1 MAIPSRV
8 LGAGVNSLA
17 TVSICGDGVSTATAA
32 GTSAGNATQI
42 TYVYTNVD
50 SAAVGTGVRLP
61 QTEAGATVIV
71 KNSTANPITVYPYD
85 ANSSINNVGF
95 GTINPD
101 CSAMFFAVS
110 NSLWE
115 ELQGFGRSVPILHY
129 GAFSDTTT
137 QTAASINTAYGMVFN
152 TTDSSNGVSI
162 GSPTSR
168 LVADFQGVYNVQF
181 SAQLDKTSGGVGNI
195 YIWLRKNGTNV
206 PNTSTTVAIQGSAA
220 RTVAAWNFITQL
232 EPTEYVEL
240 MWATDDTSVR
250 ILAASATSVWPAIP
264 SVIATLTQVNNL

>member
-1 MAIPSRV
+1 V
-8 LGAGVNSLA
+8 LGAGVDSLK
-17 TVSICGDGVSTATAA
+17 TVSICGDGTSTATAA
-32 GTSAGNATQI
+32 GTSAGNALQL
-42 TYVYTNVD
+42 TYVYTNVN
-50 SAAVGTGVRLP
+50 SAAVGTGVKLP

-85 ANSSINNVGF
+85 TGSSIDNAGS
-95 GTINPD
+95 GTINAD

-110 NSLWE
+110 NTLWE

-129 GAFSDTTT
+129 GAFSDTAT
-137 QTAASINTAYGMVFN
+137 QVAASINVAYGMVFN

-181 SAQLDKTSGGVGNI
+181 SAQLDKSSGSAAKI

-206 PNTSTTVAIQGSAA
+206 PNTTTVVTLQGSSAKA
-220 RTVAAWNFITQL
+220 VAAWNYIVQL
-232 EPTEYVEL
+232 DPAQYVEL
-240 MWATDDTSVR
+240 MWATDDTDVK
-250 ILAASATSVWPAIP
+250 ILAATATSVWPAIP
-264 SVIATLTQVNNL
+264 SVIATVTQVNNL

>member
-42 TYVYTNVD
+42 TYVYTNVN

-85 ANSSINNVGF
+85 SNSSINNAGF
-95 GTINPD
+95 GTINAD
-101 CSAMFFAVS
+101 CSGMFFAVS

-115 ELQGFGRSVPILHY
+115 ELQGFGRAVPILHY

-137 QTAASINTAYGMVFN
+137 QTAASIDTAYGMVFN

-168 LVADFQGVYNVQF
+168 LVAANQGVYNVQF

-206 PNTSTTVAIQGSAA
+206 PNTTTTVAIQGSAA
-220 RTVAAWNFITQL
+220 RTVAAWNFIIQL
-232 EPTEYVEL
+232 EPTQYVEL
-240 MWATDDTSVR
+240 MWATDSTSVR

>member
-8 LGAGVNSLA
+8 LGAGVDSLK
-17 TVSICGDGVSTATAA
+17 TVSICGDGINTATAA
-32 GTSAGNATQI
+32 GTSAGNALQL
-42 TYVYTNVD
+42 TYVYTNVN
-50 SAAVGTGVRLP
+50 SAAVGTGVKLP

-85 ANSSINNVGF
+85 AGSSINNAGF

-110 NSLWE
+110 NTLWE

-129 GAFSDTTT
+129 GSFSDTTT
-137 QTAASINTAYGMVFN
+137 QVAASIDVAYGMVFN

>member
-17 TVSICGDGVSTATAA
+17 TVSICGDGVSTATAV

-42 TYVYTNVD
+42 TYVYTNVS
-50 SAAVGTGVRLP
+50 SAAVGTGVKLP

-85 ANSSINNVGF
+85 ANSSINNAGF

-168 LVADFQGVYNVQF
+168 LVAANQGVYNVQF
-181 SAQLDKTSGGVGNI
+181 SAQLDKTSGGTGNI

-206 PNTSTTVAIQGSAA
+206 PNTTTTIAIQGTAA
-220 RTVAAWNFITQL
+220 RTVAAWNFIIQL
-232 EPTEYVEL
+232 EPTNYVEL

>member
-42 TYVYTNVD
+42 TYVYTNVN

-85 ANSSINNVGF
+85 ANSSINNAGF
-95 GTINPD
+95 GTISPD

-115 ELQGFGRSVPILHY
+115 ELQGFGRAVPILHY

-181 SAQLDKTSGGVGNI
+181 SAQLDKTSGGAGNI

-206 PNTSTTVAIQGSAA
+206 PNTATTIAIQGTAA
-220 RTVAAWNFITQL
+220 RTVAAWNFIIQL
-232 EPTEYVEL
+232 EPTQYVEL

>member
-8 LGAGVNSLA
+8 LGSGVNSLS
-17 TVSICGDGVSTATAA
+17 TVSICGDGVSATTAA

-42 TYVYTNVD
+42 TYVYTNVN
-50 SAAVGTGVRLP
+50 SAAVGTGVKLP

-71 KNSTANPITVYPYD
+71 KNSTVNPITVYPYD
-85 ANSSINNVGF
+85 TNSTINNVGF

-101 CSAMFFAVS
+101 CSGMFFAVS

-115 ELQGFGRSVPILHY
+115 ELQGFGRAVPLLYY

-137 QTAASINTAYGMVFN
+137 QTAASINVAYGMVFN
-152 TTDSSNGVSI
+152 TTDSSNGVAI

-181 SAQLDKTSGGVGNI
+181 SAQLDKTSGSAAKI

-206 PNTSTTVAIQGSAA
+206 PNTTTVVTLQGSSAKS
-220 RTVAAWNFITQL
+220 VAAWNYIVQLDPTQ
-232 EPTEYVEL
+232 YVEL
-240 MWATDDTSVR
+240 MWATDDTDVK
-250 ILAASATSVWPAIP
+250 ILAATATSVWPATP
-264 SVIATLTQVNNL
+264 SVIATVTQVNNL

>member
-1 MAIPSRV
+1 MALPSRV

-17 TVSICGDGVSTATAA
+17 TISICGDGVSATTAA
-32 GTSAGNATQI
+32 GTSAGDATQI
-42 TYVYTNVD
+42 TYVYTNVN
-50 SAAVGTGVRLP
+50 SAAVGTGVKLP

-85 ANSSINNVGF
+85 SNSTINNAGF

-101 CSAMFFAVS
+101 CSGMFFAVS

-115 ELQGFGRSVPILHY
+115 ELQGFGRAVPILYY

-137 QTAASINTAYGMVFN
+137 QTAASINVAYGMVFN

-168 LVADFQGVYNVQF
+168 LVAANQGVYNVQF
-181 SAQLDKTSGGVGNI
+181 SAQLDKTSGSAANI

-206 PNTSTTVAIQGSAA
+206 PNTTTVVTLQGSSAKA
-220 RTVAAWNFITQL
+220 VAAWNYIVQLDPTQ
-232 EPTEYVEL
+232 YVEL
-240 MWATDDTSVR
+240 MWATNDTNVK
-250 ILAASATSVWPAIP
+250 IIAATATSVWPATP
-264 SVIATLTQVNNL
+264 SVIATVTQVNNL

>member
-8 LGAGVNSLA
+8 LGSGVNSLS
-17 TVSICGDGVSTATAA
+17 TVSICGDGVSATTAA

-42 TYVYTNVD
+42 TYVYTNVN
-50 SAAVGTGVRLP
+50 SAAVGTGVKLP

-71 KNSTANPITVYPYD
+71 KNSTVNPITVYPYD
-85 ANSSINNVGF
+85 TNSTINNVGF

-101 CSAMFFAVS
+101 CSGMFFAVS

-115 ELQGFGRSVPILHY
+115 ELQGFGRAVPLLHY

-137 QTAASINTAYGMVFN
+137 QTAASINVAYGMVFN
-152 TTDSSNGVSI
+152 TTDSSNGVAI

-168 LVADFQGVYNVQF
+168 LVANFQGVYNVQF
-181 SAQLDKTSGGVGNI
+181 SAQLDKSSGSAANI

-206 PNTSTTVAIQGSAA
+206 PNTTTVVTLQGSSAKA
-220 RTVAAWNFITQL
+220 VAAWNYIIQLDPTQ
-232 EPTEYVEL
+232 YVEL
-240 MWATDDTSVR
+240 MWATDDTDVK
-250 ILAASATSVWPAIP
+250 ILAATATSVWPATP
-264 SVIATLTQVNNL
+264 SVIATVTQVNNL

>member
-8 LGAGVNSLA
+8 LGAGVDSLK
-17 TVSICGDGVSTATAA
+17 TVSICGDGISTATAA
-32 GTSAGNATQI
+32 GTSAGNALQL

-61 QTEAGATVIV
+61 PTEMGETVIV

-85 ANSSINNVGF
+85 TGSSIDNAGS
-95 GTINPD
+95 GTINAD

-110 NSLWE
+110 NTLWE

-137 QTAASINTAYGMVFN
+137 QVAASIDVAYGMVFN
-152 TTDSSNGVSI
+152 TTDSSNGVSV

-168 LVADFQGVYNVQF
+168 LVVANQGVYNVQF
-181 SAQLDKTSGGVGNI
+181 SAQLDKTSGGTGNI

-206 PNTSTTVAIQGSAA
+206 PNTATTIAIQGTAA
-220 RTVAAWNFITQL
+220 RTVAAWNFIIQL
-232 EPTEYVEL
+232 ESTHYVEL

>member
-42 TYVYTNVD
+42 TYVYTNVN
-50 SAAVGTGVRLP
+50 SAAVGTGVKLP

-168 LVADFQGVYNVQF
+168 LVAGFQGVYNVQF

-220 RTVAAWNFITQL
+220 RTVAAWNFIIQL
-232 EPTEYVEL
+232 EPTQYVEL